1 MATISSTGHAPADAS
16 GIKHSI
22 YWRDTEAVVPGPPL
36 AGDVRCDVG
45 IIGGGYTGLWT
56 AYFLKQA
63 DPSLDIHIVEM
74 DYAGAGASGHA
85 DGFVT
90 PTIGHSLAGLVHGF
104 GTERAKTAY
113 SVVGR
118 SMLELDRFCRKHDVD
133 AELESTGY
141 FSVAASE
148 AQLRLLRRDVELAER
163 IGAKNSL
170 RLLGPAEARERIGSP
185 AIHGAFKVGGA
196 LLNPHRLARGLARVV
211 RGLGV
216 HIHERTT
223 ATSVTKE
230 SGRHVITTPGG
241 RVIANKLVLGTD
253 AYQHQFTTFKH
264 RVKPVWSYAVVTE
277 PLTDEQLAQVHW
289 PDREGFVESR
299 NFIIFGRFTK
309 DNRLLF
315 GGGPAPYYYGR
326 DMAEDRYMR
335 RDSSTAFLR
344 DALVRYFPAWKD
356 VRIAYSYGG
365 CVGMTRDFVPH
376 VGNTDDDVYYAYGY
390 CGNGIALTHTAGKI
404 LRDLILG
411 RDSAYSNLLFVNRK
425 ERRFPVEPVS
435 WVGARALTAL
445 LSFQDRHPNLIK
457 KQLV

>member
-1 MATISSTGHAPADAS
+1 MANLSQTGPSVQA

-22 YWRDTEAVVPGPPL
+22 YWRDTEAVEPGPPL
-36 AGDVRCDVG
+36 SEDVHCDVG
-45 IIGGGYTGLWT
+45 IVGGGYTGMWT

-63 DPSLDIHIVEM
+63 DPSLSIHIVEM

-113 SVVGR
+113 AVVGR

-133 AELESTGY
+133 AELEPNGY
-141 FSVAASE
+141 FSVATSE
-148 AQLRLLRRDVELAER
+148 AQLRLLRRDVDLAER
-163 IGAKNSL
+163 IGARNSL
-170 RLLGPAEARERIGSP
+170 QLLDREQARERIGSP

-211 RGLGV
+211 RGMGV
-216 HIHERTT
+216 HLHEQTL

-230 SGRHVITTPGG
+230 NGKHVITTSGG
-241 RVIANKLVLGTD
+241 RVVADRLVLGTD
-253 AYQHQFTTFKH
+253 AYQHGFRPFRH

-289 PDREGFVESR
+289 PDREGFVEAR
-299 NFIIFGRFTK
+299 NFIIFGRFTA

-315 GGGPAPYYYGR
+315 GGGPAPYFYGR
-326 DMAEDRYMR
+326 DMAESRHMR
-335 RDSSTAFLR
+335 RDEATEFLR
-344 DALVRYFPAWKD
+344 GALARYFPAWRD
-356 VRIAYSYGG
+356 LRIAYSYGG

-376 VGNTDDDVYYAYGY
+376 VGSTEDGVHYAYGY

-404 LRDLILG
+404 LRDLILE
-411 RDSAYSNLLFVNRK
+411 RDSTYSNLLFVNRK
-425 ERRFPVEPVS
+425 ERRFPVEPLS
-435 WVGARALTAL
+435 WVGAKGLTAL
-445 LSFQDRHPNLIK
+445 LAFQDRHPNLIK
-457 KQLV
+457 RQLV